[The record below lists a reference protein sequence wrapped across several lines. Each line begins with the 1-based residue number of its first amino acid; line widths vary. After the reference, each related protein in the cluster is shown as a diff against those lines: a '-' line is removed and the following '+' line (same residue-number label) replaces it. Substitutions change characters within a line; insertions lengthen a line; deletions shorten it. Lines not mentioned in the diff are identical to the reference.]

1 MMDEL
6 RAFAFTIF
14 AAGMTAALMQMI
26 FPQGKLKK
34 LMSAVLGLYV
44 LLCVAAPLMDGMP
57 QDLFYEFSQIS
68 EVEIQQA
75 GESGAEEIYLAAAER
90 ELAKLVSNYLNEL
103 GIKTATPRISISIKE
118 GKLSVDSVLVVLSP
132 EESDRAGEV
141 QQKLAQ
147 ELRLPVAVTA
157 NER

>member
-1 MMDEL
+1 MMNEL

-57 QDLFYEFSQIS
+57 QDLCYEVCQIS
-68 EVEIQQA
+68 EV
-75 GESGAEEIYLAAAER
+75 
-90 ELAKLVSNYLNEL
+90 
-103 GIKTATPRISISIKE
+103 
-118 GKLSVDSVLVVLSP
+118 
-132 EESDRAGEV
+132 
-141 QQKLAQ
+141 
-147 ELRLPVAVTA
+147 
-157 NER
+157 